1 MLKADAEYGRFQIKC
16 STGETI
22 PVDASGAP
30 ISQVSFT
37 FYKVNTD
44 GVMASFSAKQVY
56 YELLASD
63 GSSIYDDSLA
73 DISLLDLTDDL
84 TNYRGQFKS
93 VRLTVYGTGHEVL
106 AVQSFGTTEPGSDAE
121 IYVISLTSA
130 YYTMNGLK
138 EINAK
143 LAGKLFKRKGTTTT
157 PVSGAT
163 VKIGYVNG
171 LTTTA
176 QTDSSGAFDDSDW
189 FVGDVY
195 TDTSTCNNSP
205 SIFVSY
211 ELNGIT
217 QASQYV
223 SLAQQGDDGKP
234 GDDGVAYDIVLNTG
248 ETVPCTAYAELI
260 TDIISVTLLKNG
272 TSIDFGIDLKIKDN
286 NGNVLSSWMTGFY
299 PGYQI
304 QPKITEAIA
313 TGTAPRSIYIR
324 AFANVN
330 GQNQVVTEKT
340 FAVTYETPV
349 PFVRD
354 EEWSADKIFKNGDI
368 IIYKSEDEEYVF
380 KWNYPISGNS
390 TVNPFDDVENNDFTH
405 WVHYQIYA
413 LLATR
418 ILLAAFALVGGSVFM
433 GDYMIS
439 RHGTIDGVES
449 DDYTKFDADNPQGS
463 GKFIPTFYVD
473 FKTGETYQT
482 AGKIGGFDIGKNFLR
497 MIIGTVG
504 ANYQSFNLGAQG
516 LEFDD
521 YRNNQMQSRSRIG
534 NLTDASLGAAVNA
547 YLEQTAE
554 DGANAKVGL
563 FSKVSGAVHPFAFL
577 GVGNMVTDG
586 MACGFNVSGVSSS
599 SSTNWATMP
608 RIDVNKANFVIIIS
622 GVANGKVALPTMQ
635 ELLAAIGISSTSRWL
650 CMELTVL
657 NNTSFAQTI
666 YGNSSDI
673 SGTRPGVMPSLYN
686 GNSDVGKVA
695 VGAGKVIKFLLLA
708 SAGNNYIAKIITLN

>member
-1 MLKADAEYGRFQIKC
+1 MITSGSIALTANKEYGRYMIKC

-30 ISQVSFT
+30 VGQVAFT
-37 FYKVNTD
+37 FYKVDTD
-44 GVMASFSAKQVY
+44 GVMAAFSASQVY

-73 DISLLDLTDDL
+73 QISLLDLTDDL

-121 IYVISLTSA
+121 IYVISLTAA

-143 LAGKLFKRKGTTTT
+143 LAGKLYKRKGTTTT

-163 VKIGYVNG
+163 VKFGYVNG
-171 LTTTA
+171 STTTA

-195 TDTSTCNNSP
+195 TDTFTCNNSP

-223 SLAQQGDDGKP
+223 SLGQQGNDGKP

-304 QPKITEAIA
+304 QPQFAEAIA
-313 TGTAPRSIYIR
+313 TGTEPRSIYIR

-340 FAVTYETPV
+340 FAVTYESPL
-349 PFVRD
+349 PFVRK
-354 EEWSADKIFKNGDI
+354 ETEWNSGLTFRNGDI
-368 IIYKSEDEEYVF
+368 ILIGGKIDLGSVF
-380 KWNYPISGNS
+380 AWNCPISGNS
-390 TVNPFDDVENNDFTH
+390 AVDPKTDIDSNPYTTKWN
-405 WVHYQIYA
+405 A
-413 LLATR
+413 L
-418 ILLAAFALVGGSVFM
+418 
-433 GDYMIS
+433 DY
-439 RHGTIDGVES
+439 
-449 DDYTKFDADNPQGS
+449 F
-463 GKFIPTFYVD
+463 
-473 FKTGETYQT
+473 
-482 AGKIGGFDIGKNFLR
+482 
-497 MIIGTVG
+497 
-504 ANYQSFNLGAQG
+504 
-516 LEFDD
+516 
-521 YRNNQMQSRSRIG
+521 
-534 NLTDASLGAAVNA
+534 
-547 YLEQTAE
+547 
-554 DGANAKVGL
+554 
-563 FSKVSGAVHPFAFL
+563 
-577 GVGNMVTDG
+577 NMV
-586 MACGFNVSGVSSS
+586 A
-599 SSTNWATMP
+599 TN
-608 RIDVNKANFVIIIS
+608 
-622 GVANGKVALPTMQ
+622 
-635 ELLAAIGISSTSRWL
+635 
-650 CMELTVL
+650 
-657 NNTSFAQTI
+657 
-666 YGNSSDI
+666 
-673 SGTRPGVMPSLYN
+673 
-686 GNSDVGKVA
+686 
-695 VGAGKVIKFLLLA
+695 LLLA
-708 SAGNNYIAKIITLN
+708 ENAILAGWVFKDNKLFSQNNNCFLDGVTGQISLTGSVRNAATHLTKANISDYLSQDILGDDYIDFTKVGNLVWVDEDMDVGGLFMFPAFTDYHGLIGNSYDEVRSLIGSRFVIYNNMPTKMLYFTGALCLADTYYNPSFSSFTLSPGDVGFFECRLGTTSQLGTGNEEIYWYALKAKLRK